1 MEELL
6 ATNQF
11 NTIYEKLFNLF
22 MNGLKKKHKR
32 EYYKFSFKNK
42 MISGRAILP
51 EVKIDLEEARMRTL
65 ELFRYEYPETK
76 FYSNPL
82 ILQMFPDVFEE
93 LYVTIANENF
103 LSAAE
108 TAIDKL
114 VDEILAKKL

>member
-11 NTIYEKLFNLF
+11 NTIYEKLFTTF
-22 MNGLKKKHKR
+22 MNGLLKNYKR
-32 EYYKFSFKNK
+32 VSYKFSFKEK
-42 MISGRAILP
+42 VISGRAILP
-51 EVKIDLEEARMRTL
+51 EVKINLEEARMRSL

-82 ILQMFPDVFEE
+82 ILQMFPDVFDE
-93 LYVTIANENF
+93 LLEAITKENF
-103 LSAAE
+103 LSEAE
-108 TAIDKL
+108 TAVDKL